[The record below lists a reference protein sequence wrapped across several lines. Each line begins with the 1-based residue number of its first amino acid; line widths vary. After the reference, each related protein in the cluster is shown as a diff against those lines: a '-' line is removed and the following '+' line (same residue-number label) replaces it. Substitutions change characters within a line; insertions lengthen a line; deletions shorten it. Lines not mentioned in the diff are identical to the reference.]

1 MDGAGALCHTSI
13 MDVYFDF
20 NGVSFAWN
28 ADKAESNSRKHNGV
42 TFPQAAEACFNP
54 QEQKYYE
61 A

>member
-1 MDGAGALCHTSI
+1 